1 MHWINIVQHELLL
14 TEVPTEAEA
23 CQMKN
28 ILIKINGGGHIKL

>member
-1 MHWINIVQHELLL
+1 MHWINIVQHELL

-28 ILIKINGGGHIKL
+28 ILININGGSHIKS